1 MFYQYLLEN
10 ETMPNLYIGKCSPCA
25 IPAGCYKPWIKGMS
39 CDGYNCDPPKSIRT
53 NFSIGTDFKDS
64 TYSSFGD
71 GSPGADPCEFNGIAP
86 YAQNQFSTTC
96 NAFPAGQNSCCCVV
110 PSGIGCTNPSGGLQC
125 EWHVN
130 DYNNPG
136 AFFVNFNLLCKK
148 TGVDLAPDTCEELNY
163 STCCSFFGSANCGAV
178 ACGCDLL
185 YGNTNCVRD
194 AMATF
199 FGDPCGYASGCPGD
213 AGFVYTTEPVMTIYY
228 GFDAAVLDGVIS
240 PTDPSGI
247 YQNALTFNSLT
258 GDTFTASVKL
268 YDHQVDIAVDPIT
281 MLQGF
286 ANFSGA
292 IPDDDVATPW
302 GNFPNGPYSP
312 NNAGG
317 GYEPWVKITLTM
329 LTGPYNGIIYNYGF
343 YGTAAQFAAW
353 ALINW
358 DPVKTGR
365 ISIVGSPNYWMGLRV
380 PPDALNTTTGQYLP
394 VHEFRRIMTRQVTVF
409 GPPGWMPD
417 NSDDWTLFSTT
428 PTNVVFKCRLVHF
441 YKWRTETFMY
451 DYRSHGMDLNLIETA
466 PGTCCDLQHCTRTR
480 SWYGTSVSGA
490 PCEFT
495 PGGMSVDNSGTC
507 IGTFPNP
514 PGPTVHT
521 DFCYPSKCAY
531 SYVGTVTGFTDSTC
545 VASQYNIDFNFN
557 FVNDAPTFTSYQGC
571 IVL

>member
-1 MFYQYLLEN
+1 
-10 ETMPNLYIGKCSPCA
+10 MPNLYIGKCSPCA